1 MNKKAKTC
9 LFDVLKAIEA
19 VDDFLRDVPD
29 FSHYLGDLKTKSAV
43 ERQLGIIGE
52 AINNFRKVETVF
64 VLTYARNFINFRNTL
79 IHAYFRVDHAQV
91 WDTVHKELPLLKQEV
106 EQGLNLP

>member
-19 VDDFLRDVPD
+19 IDYFLQDIPD
-29 FSHYLGDLKTKSAV
+29 FAHYLGDLKTKSAV

-52 AINNFRKVETVF
+52 AINNFRKMEKAY
-64 VLTYARNFINFRNTL
+64 VLTNTRNFINFRNAL
-79 IHAYFRVDHAQV
+79 IHAYFSIDQAQV
-91 WDTVHKELPLLKQEV
+91 WDTIHKELPLLKQEV
-106 EQGLNLP
+106 EQGLKL